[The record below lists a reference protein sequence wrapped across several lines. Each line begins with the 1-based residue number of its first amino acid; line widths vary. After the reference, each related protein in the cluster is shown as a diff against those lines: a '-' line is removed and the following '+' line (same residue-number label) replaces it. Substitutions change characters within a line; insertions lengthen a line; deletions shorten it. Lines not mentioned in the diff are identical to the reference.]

1 MLMISL
7 CVILKFVVAESQIH
21 TQKYGRRPYGVGLL
35 VAGYDVSGSWDLQS
49 VCDRTVNSVV
59 VRICSKHRPR
69 VITTATKRTRLARDL
84 SRPKRT

>member
-49 VCDRTVNSVV
+49 V
-59 VRICSKHRPR
+59 
-69 VITTATKRTRLARDL
+69 VIALSIAWWCAFARNIAL
-84 SRPKRT
+84 G